1 MSKYIWINPVAEK
14 MYDDELDLIKYN
26 LTKKGYIIVNCESQ
40 LEYVKEQYKK
50 YSEEINGTILDCRC
64 PESINFLKRNNL
76 TYGFEIPMI
85 EPILVRT
92 SRVLYEK
99 YIKNEEDTLIITCPC
114 TQLRDFS
121 RQAMNDKVGIKF
133 FTWKEFIE
141 NEGMESLGSVDESPI
156 PLGYFKDTFEN
167 VLVLSSEEEILTGIS
182 SLKECNEKRYDIVEM
197 LYCKNGCNNGDGL

>member
-1 MSKYIWINPVAEK
+1 MVKYVWINPVAEK
-14 MYDDELDLIKYN
+14 MYNDELNLIKYN
-26 LTKKGYIIVNCESQ
+26 LIKKGYIIVNCESQ

-50 YSEEINGTILDCRC
+50 YSKEANKTILDCRC

-76 TYGFEIPMI
+76 TYGFDIPMI

-99 YIKNEEDTLIITCPC
+99 YIKNEEDILIITCPC
-114 TQLRDFS
+114 THLRDFS
-121 RQAMNDKVGIKF
+121 RQAMNDKAGIKF

-141 NEGMESLGSVDESPI
+141 SEGMKSLGSVDKSPI
-156 PLGYFKDTFEN
+156 PLGYFNDAFEN
-167 VLVLSSEEEILTGIS
+167 VLELSSEEEILTGIS

>member
-99 YIKNEEDTLIITCPC
+99 YIKNEEDILIITCPC

-121 RQAMNDKVGIKF
+121 KQAMNDKVGIKF

-141 NEGMESLGSVDESPI
+141 NEGMKSLGGVDESPI

-167 VLVLSSEEEILTGIS
+167 VLELSSEEEILTGIS